1 MHDGDSDDSQSRT
14 YETLTKKAEAVL
26 PKGADDSDAA
36 RDIPETSQDKEKPGR
51 AVLVIVTE
59 WPSGTMAMKFGSA
72 MKRALG
78 LTKDEMRVV
87 QMSPERVF
95 RAVTVVTEGEFR
107 EAMSKSDVSCPGRV
121 LFVEL

>member
-1 MHDGDSDDSQSRT
+1 V
-14 YETLTKKAEAVL
+14 KKSMTA
-26 PKGADDSDAA
+26 
-36 RDIPETSQDKEKPGR
+36 DIPKTSQGKEKPGR

-72 MKRALG
+72 MKRALR
-78 LTKDEMRVV
+78 LTEDEMHVV
-87 QMSPERVF
+87 QMSPEQIF
-95 RAVTVVTEGEFR
+95 RTMTDVTEGEFR